1 MDSVMNISVVTDVL
15 YPVFRKYDIRRAIL
29 FGSVAKGTA
38 TKESDLDICVDSNL
52 KGLRFLGFLEEVKQS
67 SQQPYYQVAY
77 HTTKE
82 IPLLQCIVSSIQNN
96 QQHLLP

>member
-1 MDSVMNISVVTDVL
+1 MDSAMNISVVTDVL

-52 KGLRFLGFLEEVKQS
+52 KGLRFLGFLEEVKQAVQMDVDLLDVTHIDKGS
-67 SQQPYYQVAY
+67 RVED
-77 HTTKE
+77 E
-82 IPLLQCIVSSIQNN
+82 IQKTGVVIYEK
-96 QQHLLP
+96 

>member
-1 MDSVMNISVVTDVL
+1 MDSAVNISVVTDVL

-52 KGLRFLGFLEEVKQS
+52 KGLRFLGFLEEVKQAVQMDVDLLDVTHIDKGS
-67 SQQPYYQVAY
+67 RVED
-77 HTTKE
+77 E
-82 IPLLQCIVSSIQNN
+82 IQKTGVVIYEK
-96 QQHLLP
+96 

>member
-52 KGLRFLGFLEEVKQS
+52 KGLRFLGFLEEVKQAVQMDVDLLDVTHIDKGS
-67 SQQPYYQVAY
+67 RVED
-77 HTTKE
+77 E
-82 IPLLQCIVSSIQNN
+82 IQKTGVVIYEK
-96 QQHLLP
+96 